1 MSSRGSIT
9 IGELQGKLTMLEVAC
24 HRCERRG
31 RVSLARLIEEHGADM
46 GLPDLWRASRA
57 IARTRTQRRCIVAV
71 PSTIRNCRRCFCRA
85 RKPNAGLG
93 AAVALVKVPAIMRAA
108 PSRSG
113 AALSPLRCLAQR
125 VYRLRAPPQG
135 AFALYRWR
143 TRPLPDAWPGSS
155 ERQANRTHFRGSEL
169 SAADEFSQPA

>member
-1 MSSRGSIT
+1 MG
-9 IGELQGKLTMLEVAC
+9 
-24 HRCERRG
+24 
-31 RVSLARLIEEHGADM
+31 SLAGDCQHARSTALNNRCAIYYPQ
-46 GLPDLWRASRA
+46 LPALFLPGKE
-57 IARTRTQRRCIVAV
+57 TY
-71 PSTIRNCRRCFCRA
+71 
-85 RKPNAGLG
+85 AGLG
-93 AAVALVKVPAIMRAA
+93 VAVALVKVPAIMRAA